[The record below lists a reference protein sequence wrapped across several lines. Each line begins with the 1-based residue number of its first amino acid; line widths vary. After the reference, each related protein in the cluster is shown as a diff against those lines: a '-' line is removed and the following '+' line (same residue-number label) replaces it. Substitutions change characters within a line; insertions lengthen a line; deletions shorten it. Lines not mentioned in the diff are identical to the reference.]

1 MRATC
6 RLFATLHL
14 FWTNPPS
21 PLTGVNFLLGS
32 SIFLVSIVLQEA
44 LLISNL
50 RARSPNI
57 CLEFLHT
64 SVAAGVFR
72 DQGTSV
78 IKQPGGRLNNPECRH
93 EVSSERFIQ
102 TLRTSKRRF
111 SCRSALDVSL
121 LWLKYQ
127 LHQQQQCCI
136 FESWPWQ
143 RSQYH
148 IHGRLSHPDQHSS
161 FLPDPK
167 CWIHHSLGASLVRH
181 LQPGPLI
188 QTVSLTTLEFKMQL
202 AATMEGR
209 QKAGWHRPRI
219 CCSGLCVLG

>member
-14 FWTNPPS
+14 FWTDPPS

-32 SIFLVSIVLQEA
+32 SIFLASIVLQEA
-44 LLISNL
+44 LLISNS
-50 RARSPNI
+50 RARSSKI
-57 CLEFLHT
+57 CLDFLHT

-78 IKQPGGRLNNPECRH
+78 IKQPGGHLNNPECRH

-102 TLRTSKRRF
+102 TLRTSKHRF

-127 LHQQQQCCI
+127 LHQQQQRCI
-136 FESWPWQ
+136 FWELTMAE
-143 RSQYH
+143 
-148 IHGRLSHPDQHSS
+148 IAISHPWTVVTSRPTFFLLAWRKGWISS
-161 FLPDPK
+161 
-167 CWIHHSLGASLVRH
+167 
-181 LQPGPLI
+181 
-188 QTVSLTTLEFKMQL
+188 L
-202 AATMEGR
+202 ARCFICPSSAARALDSDG
-209 QKAGWHRPRI
+209 QSYNAGI
-219 CCSGLCVLG
+219 